1 MGVASYPT
9 KLIESFPNTL
19 KNGQDG
25 EQKMRFFY
33 LFLFAPLISLF
44 SAQGLEYTHL
54 EIPNSSYFTYIT
66 GSQSIHVIEIDPS
79 LYEIKPIKALDNGIG
94 RESVLSIST
103 RYGAIASV
111 NGGFFSIGGTF
122 DGKACGTLK
131 IHDWYALPTKPR
143 GCIGWSFGNQSPK
156 MDRLLVS
163 TTANYN
169 INQFPIDGLNRP
181 RKKGEILLFTPC
193 FHRTTLTNPDGEEIV
208 VVDGVI
214 QAILRKG
221 STKIPENGFVLSIQ
235 EQHPLFNSFE
245 IGMPLTVTTQINPM
259 MGVTSSDEW
268 ESLDYIVGGTPLL
281 LHHNARIIDFE
292 SEQITIPTFLT
303 NKHARTAVGILPN
316 GNWLFVVVDKTD
328 FFNGMTM
335 YELADLMASLG
346 CMHALNLDGGG
357 SSTMVCEGVIK
368 NSPHGDEDEGAGQNT
383 VRRVSDAIV
392 VLPKNR

>member
-1 MGVASYPT
+1 
-9 KLIESFPNTL
+9 
-19 KNGQDG
+19 
-25 EQKMRFFY
+25 MRFFY
-33 LFLFAPLISLF
+33 LILFVPLISLF
-44 SAQGLEYTHL
+44 SVQGLEYTYL
-54 EIPNSSYFTYIT
+54 EIPNSSYFSYIT
-66 GSQSIHVIEIDPS
+66 GSQSIHLIEIDPS

-94 RESVLSIST
+94 RESVLSISA
-103 RYGAIASV
+103 RYGAVASI
-111 NGGFFSIGGTF
+111 NGGFFSIGGPF

-143 GCIGWSFGNQSPK
+143 GCIGWSLENQSPK

-169 INQFPIDGLNRP
+169 LNQFSIDGLNRP
-181 RKKGEILLFTPC
+181 RKEGEIILFTPC

-214 QAILRKG
+214 QSILRRG
-221 STKIPENGFVLSIQ
+221 STKIPEHGFVLSIQ
-235 EQHPLFNSFE
+235 EQNPLFNSFE
-245 IGMPLTVTTQINPM
+245 IGRPLSVATQINPL

-268 ESLDYIVGGTPLL
+268 ESLDYIVGGAPLL
-281 LHHNARIIDFE
+281 LHHSAKITDFE

-316 GNWLFVVVDKTD
+316 GNWIFAVVDKTSLFD
-328 FFNGMTM
+328 GMTM
-335 YELADLMASLG
+335 YELADLMANLG

-357 SSTMVCEGVIK
+357 SSTMVYEGTIK
-368 NSPHGDEDEGAGQNT
+368 NSPHGDEDEGTGQNT

-392 VLPKNR
+392 VLPKGIPQPAQIPNF